1 MDLLVTVNRSYLHP
15 LAVMLKSVVQQPP
28 GRDIRVF
35 VLHRSLV
42 PADLD
47 RVARAVDA
55 PDLELVGIRA
65 DDRLFAG
72 APTTGRYPCEIYD
85 RIFAARYL
93 PKDLDRVLY
102 LDPDLVAIRPLDEL
116 WATPMGDCFFAAASH
131 VNRSLEKFNA
141 LRLQS
146 RTPGPYINSGVLLMN
161 LERLRREQELQ
172 PVLDYVEE
180 HRSALLLPDQDI
192 ISALYGDRIHLL
204 DPMRYNMT
212 ERLLTF
218 SRLTPGSQ
226 IDLDW
231 VCSHTAIVHYC
242 GRNKPWKPGYT
253 GQLGEFYEA
262 YDGLI
267 HAEAL
272 EEGSPDPQ

>member
-15 LAVMLKSVVQQPP
+15 LAVMLKSVAQQHP
-28 GRDIRVF
+28 GRYIRVF

-42 PADLD
+42 PEDLD
-47 RVARAVDA
+47 RVTRAVDA
-55 PDLELVGIRA
+55 PDLELAGIRA

-72 APTTGRYPCEIYD
+72 APTTGRYPCEMYD

-161 LERLRREQELQ
+161 LPLLRGGQQ
-172 PVLDYVEE
+172 IQSVLDYVEE
-180 HRSALLLPDQDI
+180 HRRILFLPDQDV
-192 ISALYGDRIHLL
+192 ISALYGDKILRLN
-204 DPMRYNMT
+204 PYRYNMT
-212 ERLLTF
+212 ERLFTTAQFSPRFELT
-218 SRLTPGSQ
+218 
-226 IDLDW
+226 LDW
-231 VCSHTAIVHYC
+231 VRAHSRIIHYC
-242 GRNKPWKPGYT
+242 GRNKPWKENY
-253 GQLGEFYEA
+253 LGKLDCFYHEYA
-262 YDGLI
+262 
-267 HAEAL
+267 AQTA
-272 EEGSPDPQ
+272 PF